1 MKKLLALI
9 LSLMLVLGAM
19 PAMAAG
25 SLIEDVWLECEV
37 VAKGHKM
44 KAFHLTVTD
53 PAVFETL
60 TKADFKIVGKS
71 GQWGTDALHTFTAD
85 VGSVAVDGNNVTLK
99 VINFNEKYFYVDN
112 YTVLCT
118 DARLTFT
125 REDLSKEVTPV
136 VEDFEEFRVS
146 EGAPVDYN
154 LFTPAD
160 TTVAQPL
167 VLALHG
173 AGDYLNLVQN
183 RVVTGWAE
191 PYNQSV
197 RPCYVMGP
205 LFQNPDTQEWLD
217 SSDVIAKSVA
227 VIQGMIDEGKV
238 DPNRIYV
245 TGKSMGG
252 GNTVRAM
259 LEHPDFFAAGMP
271 MCPAFSTDGVDISPL
286 KDQKIWIM
294 HSDGDTTVKPERV
307 QALYDAIVALGG
319 ENIALRMFTAKEMNV
334 LGYDEYHAVDMQVY
348 ADETYLNWLYSQVK
362 E

>member
-9 LSLMLVLGAM
+9 LSLMLLVGAL

-25 SLIEDVWLECEV
+25 SLIEDVWLETEV

-44 KAFHLTVTD
+44 KNFYLTVTD
-53 PAVFETL
+53 PTVFETL
-60 TKADFKIVGKS
+60 TKADFKIVGKA
-71 GQWGTDALHTFTAD
+71 GQWGTDELHTFEAD
-85 VGSVAVDGNNVTLK
+85 IGSIKVDGNTATLK
-99 VINFNEKYFYVDN
+99 VINFNEKYFYVDS

-118 DARLTFT
+118 NARLTFT
-125 REDLSKEVTPV
+125 KEDLSKEVTPV
-136 VEDFEEFRVS
+136 VEDFEEFRVAD
-146 EGAPVDYN
+146 GAPVDYN

-160 TTVAQPL
+160 TSTPQPL

-173 AGDYLNLVQN
+173 SGDYLNLLQN
-183 RVVTGWAE
+183 RVVLAWAE
-191 PYNQSV
+191 PYNQSQ

-205 LFQNPDTQEWLD
+205 LFQNPETKERLD
-217 SSDVIAKSVA
+217 SSEVIAKTVE

-238 DPNRIYV
+238 DPNRVYV

-271 MCPAFSTDGVDISPL
+271 MCPAFGTDGVDLSPL

-294 HSDGDTTVKPERV
+294 HSEGDTTVKPERV
-307 QALYDAIVALGG
+307 LALYDAIAALGG
-319 ENIALRMFTAKEMNV
+319 ENIDLRMFTAKEMNV
-334 LGYDEYHAVDMQVY
+334 LGYDEYHAVEMQVY